1 MCTPPLICSYLP
13 LLPLIASDRES
24 ASAVDWCR
32 VAERGTIVTED
43 WEERQKARRV
53 LEAAV
58 AEAGEKPDEHV
69 FALPVMR
76 RAGVSNVDFRSAAR
90 YLDEQGWI
98 SEGADDFET
107 FVVTPEGVSRITGQT
122 GGDSRREDDA
132 SQDEGEDAQ
141 DEDEGSEDE
150 EAEDE

>member
-1 MCTPPLICSYLP
+1 M
-13 LLPLIASDRES
+13 
-24 ASAVDWCR
+24 
-32 VAERGTIVTED
+32 TEE

-76 RAGVSNVDFRSAAR
+76 RAGVSNVEFRSAAR
-90 YLDEQGWI
+90 YLDEQGLI

-107 FVVTPEGVSRITGQT
+107 FVVTPEGISQVTGQT
-122 GGDSRREDDA
+122 VGSSR
-132 SQDEGEDAQ
+132 G
-141 DEDEGSEDE
+141 EDEGSEDE
-150 EAEDE
+150 AQGTQDEDSEDEDESSENEDEGAQDKEAEDE

>member
-1 MCTPPLICSYLP
+1 M
-13 LLPLIASDRES
+13 
-24 ASAVDWCR
+24 
-32 VAERGTIVTED
+32 TED

-76 RAGVSNVDFRSAAR
+76 RAGLSNVEFRSAAR

-98 SEGADDFET
+98 SEGADDYET
-107 FVVTPEGVSRITGQT
+107 FVVTPEGVSRVTGQT
-122 GGDSRREDDA
+122 GGDSRGEVDV
-132 SQDEGEDAQ
+132 SEDEGEDAQ
-141 DEDEGSEDE
+141 DEDDVSEDE
-150 EAEDE
+150 DEGSGDEEAKVE

>member
-1 MCTPPLICSYLP
+1 
-13 LLPLIASDRES
+13 
-24 ASAVDWCR
+24 
-32 VAERGTIVTED
+32 VTED

-76 RAGVSNVDFRSAAR
+76 RAGVSNVEFRSAAR

-98 SEGADDFET
+98 SEGADDYET
-107 FVVTPEGVSRITGQT
+107 FVVTPEGVSQVTGQT
-122 GGDSRREDDA
+122 VGDSRGE
-132 SQDEGEDAQ
+132 DEGSE

-150 EAEDE
+150 DQGSQDEDSEDEDEGSENEDEGAQDEEAEDK

>member
-1 MCTPPLICSYLP
+1 M
-13 LLPLIASDRES
+13 
-24 ASAVDWCR
+24 
-32 VAERGTIVTED
+32 TEE

-58 AEAGEKPDEHV
+58 AEAGEKPGEHV

-76 RAGVSNVDFRSAAR
+76 RAGVSNVEFRSAAR
-90 YLDEQGWI
+90 YLDEQGLI

-107 FVVTPEGVSRITGQT
+107 FVVTPEGISQVTGQT
-122 GGDSRREDDA
+122 VGGSRGE
-132 SQDEGEDAQ
+132 DEGSQ

-150 EAEDE
+150 DQGSQDEDSEDEGEGSENEDEGAQDEEAEDE

>member
-1 MCTPPLICSYLP
+1 M
-13 LLPLIASDRES
+13 
-24 ASAVDWCR
+24 
-32 VAERGTIVTED
+32 IVTED

-98 SEGADDFET
+98 SEGADDYET
-107 FVVTPEGVSRITGQT
+107 FVVTSEGVSRITGQT
-122 GGDSRREDDA
+122 VGGSRAEDEN
-132 SQDEGEDAQ
+132 SQDEDSQ
-141 DEDEGSEDE
+141 DEDEGPQDEDEGAQDE
-150 EAEDE
+150 EADDE